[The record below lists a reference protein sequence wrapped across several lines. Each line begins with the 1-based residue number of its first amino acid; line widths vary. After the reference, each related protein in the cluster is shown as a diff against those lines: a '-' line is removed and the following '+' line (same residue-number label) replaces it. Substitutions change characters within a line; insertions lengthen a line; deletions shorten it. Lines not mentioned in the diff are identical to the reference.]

1 MAAHRITIDARYF
14 QIVCQTIFLSYG
26 ILYLH
31 WQGYEWLYITYFISG
46 QVFQFVAE
54 CIWAKQPRFS
64 RAWFEAYQRTV
75 PSALVSSFGL
85 ALFLRTGSLST
96 ALLVSAIT
104 VFSKY
109 LLRWNGKHFFN
120 PSALGIVAAVWLLQ
134 AGWINP
140 GQWGNGTLLFFSAC
154 LLGLIVVTRVQKLDV
169 TLGFFFVYA
178 LLLYAR
184 QVWYLGWP
192 VDYFV
197 QSISTGSVLIFS
209 FFMITDPRT
218 TPDHPIV
225 RIGWAALVAVLAF
238 YLQTFHFVVGAPVL
252 SLVLL
257 QPLVPLFDRLWPHQ
271 RFRWFN
277 ATPVLQPAPVHS

>member
-1 MAAHRITIDARYF
+1 MAAHRITMDARYF
-14 QIVCQTIFLSYG
+14 QIACQTIFLSYG
-26 ILYLH
+26 IVYLH
-31 WQGYEWLYITYFISG
+31 WQGYEWLYATYFIGS

-64 RAWFEAYQRTV
+64 HAWFQAYRRTV

-85 ALFLRTGSLST
+85 ALFLRTGSFYT
-96 ALLVSAIT
+96 ALLISAIT

-109 LLRWNGKHFFN
+109 LLRWKGKHFFN
-120 PSALGIVAAVWLLQ
+120 PSALGIVTAVWLLQ

-178 LLLYAR
+178 FLLYAR

-192 VDYFV
+192 ADHFV

-218 TPDHPIV
+218 TPDHPWA
-225 RIGWAALVAVLAF
+225 RIGWAALVALLAF

-271 RFRWFN
+271 RFHWFN